1 VLLVTRP
8 QAVAAGSLLIGF
20 VLLCA
25 KLVVGVLTGSL
36 GVISEAAHSGFDL
49 AASGF
54 ALFAVRTA
62 AKPADREHPY
72 GHGRAENLAA
82 FGEGLVLLLTA
93 LWIAYEALR
102 RLLGQPA
109 RVDPASYALGLMV
122 ASMVVEAGRAAVL
135 RSVGRSSG
143 SSALEADAENR
154 VADVLSS
161 FGVLAGLIGVRL
173 GYVEADAIAAL
184 VVAALIARAA
194 VRVSWRAGD
203 ILMDRAPTGVEDELR
218 RAIGAVDGVREV
230 RAVRV
235 RRSGAHLLADARVST
250 RRTLSVER
258 AQALS
263 DDVRRAVDG
272 AVPNVDLTLVVEGQ
286 AEAANLVERVHA
298 AAERMGGFQDLHNVT
313 VEKEEDGSLHLT
325 MHAKLPGRTT
335 LAEASR
341 SSGQLED
348 ELRAELPEVS
358 RVDVHL
364 EPLEP
369 DLVTGAD
376 VTEGRAELAAR
387 VRRLVEAHPRVSRCR
402 DVELSSR
409 DGRITAHV
417 VAVMSGGL
425 SLEQA
430 HEVETELEER
440 LHQAFP
446 ELHEI
451 VARAT
456 V

>member
-1 VLLVTRP
+1 VLQVTRP
-8 QAVAAGSLLIGF
+8 QAVAAGSLVIGF
-20 VLLCA
+20 LLLCA
-25 KLVVGVLTGSL
+25 KLLVGLLTGSL
-36 GVISEAAHSGFDL
+36 GIISEAAHSAFDL

-54 ALFAVRTA
+54 ALVAVRTA

-82 FGEGLVLLLTA
+82 FGEGIVLLLTA
-93 LWIAYEALR
+93 LGIAYEALR
-102 RLLGQPA
+102 RLFGEPVQVNA
-109 RVDPASYALGLMV
+109 AGYALALMV
-122 ASMVVEAGRAAVL
+122 GSMVVEAGRAAVL

-161 FGVLAGLIGVRL
+161 LGVLAGLVGVRL
-173 GYVEADAIAAL
+173 GYLDADALAAL

-203 ILMDRAPTGVEDELR
+203 ILMDRAPAGVDEQLRQAIHGVEG
-218 RAIGAVDGVREV
+218 IREV
-230 RAVRV
+230 RSVRV
-235 RRSGAHLLADARVST
+235 RRSGVHLLADARVST

-263 DDVRRAVDG
+263 DDVRRAVDD

-286 AEAANLVERVHA
+286 EEAANLVERVHA
-298 AAERMGGFQDLHNVT
+298 AAGRTGGFQDLHNVT
-313 VEKEEDGSLHLT
+313 VEKESDGSLHLS
-325 MHAKLPGRTT
+325 MHAKLPGGTT

-348 ELRAELPEVS
+348 ELRSEFPEVS

-369 DLVTGAD
+369 DIVTGAD
-376 VTEGRAELAAR
+376 VTEGEAELAGR
-387 VRRLVEAHPRVSRCR
+387 IRRLVEGHPRVTHCR

-409 DGRITAHV
+409 DGRITAYV
-417 VAVMSGGL
+417 VAEMSGRL
-425 SLEQA
+425 SLEEA
-430 HEVETELEER
+430 HEVETDIEER
-440 LHQAFP
+440 VRRSFP

>member
-1 VLLVTRP
+1 MTRP
-8 QAVAAGSLLIGF
+8 QAVAAASLVVGF
-20 VLLCA
+20 LLLCA
-25 KLVVGVLTGSL
+25 KLVVGILTGSL
-36 GVISEAAHSGFDL
+36 GVISEAAHSAFDL

-54 ALFAVRTA
+54 ALVAVRTA

-82 FGEGLVLLLTA
+82 FGEGIVLSLTA
-93 LWIAYEALR
+93 LGIGYEALR
-102 RLLGQPA
+102 RLFGEPG
-109 RVDPASYALGLMV
+109 RVDAAGYALALMV

-135 RSVGRSSG
+135 RGVGRRSG

-161 FGVLAGLIGVRL
+161 LGVLAGLVGVRL
-173 GYVEADAIAAL
+173 GYVEADAVAAL
-184 VVAALIARAA
+184 IVAALIARAA
-194 VRVSWRAGD
+194 VKVAWRAGD
-203 ILMDRAPTGVEDELR
+203 ILMDRAPAGVDEELR
-218 RAIGAVDGVREV
+218 RAIGGVEGVREV

-258 AQALS
+258 AQVLS
-263 DDVRRAVDG
+263 DDVRRAVDD

-286 AEAANLVERVHA
+286 EEAANLVERVHA
-298 AAERMGGFQDLHNVT
+298 AAGRMGGFADLHNVT
-313 VEKEEDGSLHLT
+313 VEKETDGSLHLS
-325 MHAKLPGRTT
+325 MHAKLPGGTT

-348 ELRAELPEVS
+348 ELRAEFPEVS

-369 DLVTGAD
+369 EVVTGAD
-376 VTEGRAELAAR
+376 VTKGRAEVALR
-387 VRRLVEAHPRVSRCR
+387 IRRLVEGHPRVTRCR

-409 DGRITAHV
+409 DDRITAYV
-417 VAVMSGGL
+417 VAEMSGGL

-430 HEVETELEER
+430 HDVETELEER
-440 LHQAFP
+440 VRRAFP